1 MTYEEFINKGTEYY
15 MNMVK
20 LIDCKTRYRMEL
32 TEEEKEIQGHILEFQ
47 QQVVLNE
54 LRDRFEKCWEAEDT

>member
-1 MTYEEFINKGTEYY
+1 
-15 MNMVK
+15 MNMVQ

-32 TEEEKEIQGHILEFQ
+32 TEEEKTIHEYIQEFQ

-54 LRDRFEKCWEAEDT
+54 LRNRFEKCLEVENE

>member
-1 MTYEEFINKGTEYY
+1 MTYEEFIHKGTEYY
-15 MNMVK
+15 MNMVQ

-32 TEEEKEIQGHILEFQ
+32 TEEEKTIHEYIQEFQ

-54 LRDRFEKCWEAEDT
+54 LRNRFEKCLEVENE

>member
-1 MTYEEFINKGTEYY
+1 LTYEDFINKGTEYY

-20 LIDCKTRYRMEL
+20 LIDCKMRYRMEL
-32 TEEEKEIQGHILEFQ
+32 TEEEKVINDYIQEFQ

-54 LRDRFEKCWEAEDT
+54 LRDKFEKCWEVNE

>member
-20 LIDCKTRYRMEL
+20 LIDCKMRYRMEL
-32 TEEEKEIQGHILEFQ
+32 TEEEKVINDYIQEFQ

-54 LRDRFEKCWEAEDT
+54 LRDKFEKCWEVDE